1 MIKIEPKI
9 GNLRPRYLS
18 KFHSLVDSVT
28 QFGGG
33 AEEDRFITGK
43 TFSSAYE
50 FYIYCFFLGMASG
63 ERYTIV
69 DDDESQSFWELVNWK
84 PKELRDQLISCAI
97 AKSDFDMFATQFMDE
112 EEIQQEVRKLRD
124 TMEAYANCGMALV
137 AKAYEEDPS
146 CYEDDHFFITK
157 LAETS
162 KSSKGT

>member
-1 MIKIEPKI
+1 MIKIESKI

-18 KFHSLVDSVT
+18 KFHSLVTSVT

-63 ERYTIV
+63 ERYTV
-69 DDDESQSFWELVNWK
+69 VEEDEMQSFWELVNWK

-97 AKSDFDMFATQFMDE
+97 AKSDFDMFATQFMDDE
-112 EEIQQEVRKLRD
+112 EVQQEVRKLRD
-124 TMEAYANCGMALV
+124 VMEAYANCGMELV
-137 AKAYEEDPS
+137 AQAYVEDPS
-146 CYEDDHFFITK
+146 CYEDDHFFLKK
-157 LAETS
+157 LAEIS
-162 KSSKGT
+162 KKPKSS